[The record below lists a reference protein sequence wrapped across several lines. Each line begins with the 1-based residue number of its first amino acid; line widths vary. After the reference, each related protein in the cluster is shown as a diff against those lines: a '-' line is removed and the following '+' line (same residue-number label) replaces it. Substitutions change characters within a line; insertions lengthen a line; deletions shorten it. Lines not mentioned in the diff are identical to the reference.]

1 VRKGLLNKIIWL
13 YLKKKTNTSYF
24 EKTQARVKFTAYK
37 KKRAHD
43 WPA

>member
-13 YLKKKTNTSYF
+13 CFFKKTNTSYF

-37 KKRAHD
+37 KKKSS
-43 WPA
+43 